1 MGIGGRGG
9 FGAAGLAERAVGRV
23 GRLSSR
29 PTGRRLK
36 SRPAGGYAIT
46 TSIFWPAWRRRSDV
60 RSIVILPSARV
71 CLLAISA
78 PPEFTR
84 TCWGRRFS
92 GRANERLRSRSL
104 PHLTCG
110 FGGCY
115 DQWAMADS
123 NGRPPRCKRGGS
135 ASEPPTTQQV
145 TETPSAACT
154 NACTSEGENGN
165 AGRPEGDQGKRPE
178 AASIGTPPPDA
189 GRGTE
194 GEGIDQGD
202 RLAGLAAVLL
212 TLSPVDRARLV
223 AMLAGQ
229 GVATCDEGGPAT

>member
-1 MGIGGRGG
+1 MIVGIGGRGG

-29 PTGRRLK
+29 PTG
-36 SRPAGGYAIT
+36 GYAIT
-46 TSIFWPAWRRRSDV
+46 TSSFWPAWRRRSDA

-78 PPEFTR
+78 SPDFTR

-123 NGRPPRCKRGGS
+123 NGRPPRCKRGGD
-135 ASEPPTTQQV
+135 ASEPLSGQQV
-145 TETPSAACT
+145 ATTPSPVCT
-154 NACTSEGENGN
+154 SVCTSEAENANAN
-165 AGRPEGDQGKRPE
+165 AGRSDGGPGDRGEEGADDAHGAKKPD
-178 AASIGTPPPDA
+178 TPPAPP
-189 GRGTE
+189 
-194 GEGIDQGD
+194 DQGD
-202 RLAGLAAVLL
+202 PLARLAAELGKLSPEDRQRLAALL
-212 TLSPVDRARLV
+212 IGHQSKGNRS
-223 AMLAGQ
+223 AG
-229 GVATCDEGGPAT
+229 A